1 MVCSSVLLHGNVLFF
16 NKHTPSNTSNRTRI
30 EISSVMRA
38 LLMQHCGRGYHWCC
52 SGAAPPLLRPLSV
65 RLWLIRLPL
74 LRMQQTGAYCCYR
87 GSGWSSTAVLS
98 PWQLWLLLWLWLPSP
113 GCRRAA
119 AAAAVTAVVTVIAST
134 EGCTS
139 YRGLSRYISATS
151 TAVVLAEAQS
161 AAKASWNCSTV
172 GSAGGGTCLSC

>member
-1 MVCSSVLLHGNVLFF
+1 MVCSSVLRHGNVLFF

-74 LRMQQTGAYCCYR
+74 LRMQQTGACCCYR
-87 GSGWSSTAVLS
+87 GSGWSSTVVLS
-98 PWQLWLLLWLWLPSP
+98 PWQLWLLLWLWLPRP

-119 AAAAVTAVVTVIAST
+119 AAAAVTAIVTVIAST

-139 YRGLSRYISATS
+139 YRDLSRYISATS

-161 AAKASWNCSTV
+161 AAKASWM
-172 GSAGGGTCLSC
+172 